1 MTSTC
6 PRRQQVL
13 TEGAGGRRLTTG
25 AGAATVGRVH
35 RRRSR
40 GGRVQRTAVAGVV
53 ANLAVGTLFGW
64 SLVAGPAVA
73 DVGASAGSAEA
84 VFAAAIAVFTVAL
97 LGVGRGLRRLGPRQL
112 LGVAA
117 AGAGAGLGTAA
128 SWDRPPA
135 LWAGVALL
143 FGAAS
148 GLAYGV
154 SMALAARVTSRRRG
168 AVTGVVVAAFAAGPV
183 LLGLLAPRTVPVL
196 GWRPCVAGL
205 AVVVAGLLVG
215 AAALAPRE
223 WGDRDDQSHLPPSEG
238 ALDRRTLVP
247 LWVVFAGGTAPGLFV
262 FAAAAPLAGGRGL
275 GPAAAGAAVSLLA
288 AGNLG
293 GRLVSGWWSDRVG
306 RRPALTTALAVAAAS
321 IAGLAGP
328 TAPWL
333 VLSAFAGTGL
343 AYGAVSALVPAATA
357 DRVGSRAF
365 PRAYG
370 RVFTAWGCAGLA
382 APVVGESVTGGGQRA
397 FLVLVVALPL
407 IPAAL
412 AVLLLTPPLLARGPG
427 SPGRAQGR
435 SGCT

>member
-1 MTSTC
+1 M
-6 PRRQQVL
+6 
-13 TEGAGGRRLTTG
+13 E
-25 AGAATVGRVH
+25 
-35 RRRSR
+35 
-40 GGRVQRTAVAGVV
+40 RTAVAGVV

-64 SLVAGPAVA
+64 SLVASPAVA
-73 DVGASAGSAEA
+73 DVGAPAGTAEA

-97 LGVGRGLRRLGPRQL
+97 LGVGRGVRRLGPRQL

-168 AVTGVVVAAFAAGPV
+168 AVTGGVVAAFAAGPGVLGVLVPRAGPVFGGGPGPGVGVGACAAGPV

-223 WGDRDDQSHLPPSEG
+223 WGDRDNQSQLPPSEG

-262 FAAAAPLAGGRGL
+262 FAAA
-275 GPAAAGAAVSLLA
+275 
-288 AGNLG
+288 
-293 GRLVSGWWSDRVG
+293 
-306 RRPALTTALAVAAAS
+306 
-321 IAGLAGP
+321 
-328 TAPWL
+328 
-333 VLSAFAGTGL
+333 
-343 AYGAVSALVPAATA
+343 
-357 DRVGSRAF
+357 
-365 PRAYG
+365 
-370 RVFTAWGCAGLA
+370 
-382 APVVGESVTGGGQRA
+382 
-397 FLVLVVALPL
+397 
-407 IPAAL
+407 
-412 AVLLLTPPLLARGPG
+412 
-427 SPGRAQGR
+427 
-435 SGCT
+435 